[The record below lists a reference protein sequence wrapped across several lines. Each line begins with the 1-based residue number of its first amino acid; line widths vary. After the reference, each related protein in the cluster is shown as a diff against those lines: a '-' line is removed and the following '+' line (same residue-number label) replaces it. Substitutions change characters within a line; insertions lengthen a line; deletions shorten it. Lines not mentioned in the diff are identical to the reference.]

1 MPKPNQ
7 RQLETQTELE
17 RRGDLATLAGQGLTL
32 TIEPDGVAW
41 ADSGSVEICLHH
53 DRGWLPH
60 VRSCQ
65 ITGRHVPLA
74 EAIAAAE
81 RYVEIDRRVE
91 RSAGERILD
100 KLYRRGWPRGHAEGS
115 SQA

>member
-1 MPKPNQ
+1 
-7 RQLETQTELE
+7 
-17 RRGDLATLAGQGLTL
+17 
-32 TIEPDGVAW
+32 
-41 ADSGSVEICLHH
+41 
-53 DRGWLPH
+53 
-60 VRSCQ
+60 
-65 ITGRHVPLA
+65 VPLA
-74 EAIAAAE
+74 VAIAAAE